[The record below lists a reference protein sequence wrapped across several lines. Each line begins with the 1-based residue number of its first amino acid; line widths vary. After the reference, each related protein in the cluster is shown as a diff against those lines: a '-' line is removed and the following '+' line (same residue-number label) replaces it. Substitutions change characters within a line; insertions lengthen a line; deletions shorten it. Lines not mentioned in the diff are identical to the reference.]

1 MINQAEKFGLRQ
13 AYLVKP
19 QTSFIQMKIVELTVL
34 YFQNLIM
41 VQLYFLSFESMQVII
56 VEDF

>member
-56 VEDF
+56 LEDF